1 MEILTKNT
9 ELLGTNTQSS
19 SQIVSRQRVT
29 EHGEVY
35 TAPREVNA
43 MLDLV
48 KDESFRIDSRFLE
61 PACGT
66 GNFMTA
72 ILERKL
78 ATVTERYGKSR
89 LEFERY
95 ALLALGAIYGIDIL
109 PDNVA
114 KARELLL
121 GIFSDTYTK
130 LFKEQTDPACID
142 AASFILYKNIIWAD
156 ALSMKLCGSPDLKTP
171 FTESVKEEDKND
183 IVFSEWS
190 LVNGL
195 FKRRDFMFNNL
206 TERGT
211 LSSDDCS
218 LFSDL
223 GDEAVIFNPQKEF
236 PLRAFSELRR
246 DE

>member
-1 MEILTKNT
+1 
-9 ELLGTNTQSS
+9 
-19 SQIVSRQRVT
+19 
-29 EHGEVY
+29 
-35 TAPREVNA
+35 

-78 ATVTERYGKSR
+78 ATVTARYDKSR

-114 KARELLL
+114 RARKLLL
-121 GIFSDTYTK
+121 AIFSHTYEK
-130 LFKEQTDPACID
+130 LFTSETDSVCTD
-142 AASFILYKNIIWAD
+142 AASFILSKNIIWAD
-156 ALSMKLCGSPDLKTP
+156 AFSMKLCGSSDLTTP
-171 FTESVKEEDKND
+171 FPQKMKDEDKPN
-183 IVFSEWS
+183 IVFCEWS

-195 FKRRDFMFNNL
+195 FKRRDFRFNNL
-206 TERGT
+206 TERGV
-211 LSSDDCS
+211 LSDDDCS

-236 PLRAFSELRR
+236 PLRPFSELRR

>member
-1 MEILTKNT
+1 MEIFTKNT

-29 EHGEVY
+29 DHGEVY

-89 LEFERY
+89 LEFEQY

-114 KARELLL
+114 KARELL
-121 GIFSDTYTK
+121 
-130 LFKEQTDPACID
+130 Q
-142 AASFILYKNIIWAD
+142 
-156 ALSMKLCGSPDLKTP
+156 
-171 FTESVKEEDKND
+171 
-183 IVFSEWS
+183 
-190 LVNGL
+190 
-195 FKRRDFMFNNL
+195 
-206 TERGT
+206 
-211 LSSDDCS
+211 
-218 LFSDL
+218 
-223 GDEAVIFNPQKEF
+223 
-236 PLRAFSELRR
+236 
-246 DE
+246 